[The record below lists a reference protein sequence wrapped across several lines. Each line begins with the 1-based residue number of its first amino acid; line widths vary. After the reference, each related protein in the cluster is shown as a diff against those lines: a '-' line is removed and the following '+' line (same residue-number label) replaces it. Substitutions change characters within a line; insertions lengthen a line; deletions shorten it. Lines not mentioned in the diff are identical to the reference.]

1 MNDRIDAHES
11 TIDTNSVNLSRLVS
25 ILNRHE
31 YRIKNNTDQIAD
43 LSWTDVLSKKS
54 NATLKELIENVE
66 FQGNQLVALDENIKQ
81 IETITVE
88 LNDSYQNM
96 SETLSCLMLNA
107 SNLEN
112 RIVEFESNFT
122 AYLHLAMGLA
132 KDVSNIEVN
141 LTECRTDI
149 TYQEGVL
156 IALNKSIKQM
166 NSVLQQLNT
175 SSLIDTT
182 MLNDLVA
189 EMEQQLNQLKSD
201 IATNHEHIENNIGT
215 ISLLEGNISS
225 LKTAYGILRVNLTSL
240 ETATVTTNDAV
251 RDNYDG
257 IATLFINIAALNGST
272 TDIISRLSTEY
283 SGFKGTYFFYHAIM
297 LLLTGNLSD
306 NSKTF
311 NYVF

>member
-25 ILNRHE
+25 ILNRHA
-31 YRIKNNTDQIAD
+31 YRIKNNTNQIAD
-43 LSWTDVLSKKS
+43 LSWTDVLSKQS

-66 FQGNQLVALDENIKQ
+66 FQGSQLVALDENIKQ

-156 IALNKSIKQM
+156 IALNESIKQM

-182 MLNDLVA
+182 MMNDLEA

-215 ISLLEGNISS
+215 IRLLEGNISS

-240 ETATVTTNDAV
+240 ETATVTANDAV

-272 TDIISRLSTEY
+272 TDTISRLSTEY
-283 SGFKGTYFFYHAIM
+283 SGFKGTYFF
-297 LLLTGNLSD
+297 LSCD
-306 NSKTF
+306 NVVIDRKSK
-311 NYVF
+311 